1 MNWLWLLSRDPE
13 RSVVVDHKQQFRPQ
27 FNAIRMTLLVLLV
40 FLVWASFAK
49 IDQVTRAEG
58 EVIASSTTQ
67 IVQSEENGSIAVLHV
82 KEGDVVKRGELLVE
96 LDSTE
101 ARAGFL
107 EAQGQKVA
115 LEITLA
121 RLSAEVFGVDFVVD
135 DKFAAFPDFL
145 NNQRGLYDR
154 RKQALMAELDAL
166 AEISALA
173 QQELSLNEPLVDEGH
188 VSETEVLRLR
198 RQVAELEAQAANVR
212 NQFFKE
218 AQAEMGEVQEE
229 LSAAE
234 QTLVQRQ
241 RRLSM
246 TNLVSPA
253 DGVVKNIRFRTE
265 RGVVRA
271 SEEVLEI
278 VPVDDDLI
286 VEAKVSPSD
295 IAFLEIGLPVTVKL
309 SAYDFTVYGDFAG
322 ELVYISADT
331 LVEETE
337 KDQPRYYRIRV
348 KTSGNRLQG
357 DDRQALTILPGMLAT
372 VEVITGRNTVLS
384 YITKPLVKTLSQ
396 SLGER

>member
-1 MNWLWLLSRDPE
+1 
-13 RSVVVDHKQQFRPQ
+13 
-27 FNAIRMTLLVLLV
+27 
-40 FLVWASFAK
+40 
-49 IDQVTRAEG
+49 
-58 EVIASSTTQ
+58 
-67 IVQSEENGSIAVLHV
+67 
-82 KEGDVVKRGELLVE
+82 
-96 LDSTE
+96 
-101 ARAGFL
+101 
-107 EAQGQKVA
+107 
-115 LEITLA
+115 
-121 RLSAEVFGVDFVVD
+121 
-135 DKFAAFPDFL
+135 
-145 NNQRGLYDR
+145 
-154 RKQALMAELDAL
+154 MAELDAL

-241 RRLSM
+241 RRLRM

>member
-13 RSVVVDHKQQFRPQ
+13 RSVVVDDKQQFRPQ

-67 IVQSEENGSIAVLHV
+67 IVQSEENGSIAVMHV

-135 DKFAAFPDFL
+135 DKFAAFPDFV

>member
-101 ARAGFL
+101 AQAGFL

-135 DKFAAFPDFL
+135 DKFAAFPDFV

-271 SEEVLEI
+271 SEEVLEV

-357 DDRQALTILPGMLAT
+357 GDRQALTILPGMLAT

>member
-67 IVQSEENGSIAVLHV
+67 IVQSEENGSIAVMHV

-135 DKFAAFPDFL
+135 DKFAAFPDFV

-241 RRLSM
+241 RRLRM

>member
-67 IVQSEENGSIAVLHV
+67 IVQSEENGSIAVMHV

-101 ARAGFL
+101 AQAGFL

-135 DKFAAFPDFL
+135 DKFAAFPDFV

-357 DDRQALTILPGMLAT
+357 GDRQALTILPGMLAT

>member
-49 IDQVTRAEG
+49 IDQVSRAEG

-67 IVQSEENGSIAVLHV
+67 IVQSEENGSIAVMHV

-135 DKFAAFPDFL
+135 DKFAAFPDFV

>member
-67 IVQSEENGSIAVLHV
+67 IVQSEENGSIAVMHV

-135 DKFAAFPDFL
+135 DKFAAFPDFV

-357 DDRQALTILPGMLAT
+357 GDRQALTILPGMLAT

>member
-67 IVQSEENGSIAVLHV
+67 IVQSEENGSIAVMHV

-101 ARAGFL
+101 AQAGFL

-135 DKFAAFPDFL
+135 DKFAAFPDFV

-271 SEEVLEI
+271 SEEVLEV

-357 DDRQALTILPGMLAT
+357 GDRQALTILPGMLAT